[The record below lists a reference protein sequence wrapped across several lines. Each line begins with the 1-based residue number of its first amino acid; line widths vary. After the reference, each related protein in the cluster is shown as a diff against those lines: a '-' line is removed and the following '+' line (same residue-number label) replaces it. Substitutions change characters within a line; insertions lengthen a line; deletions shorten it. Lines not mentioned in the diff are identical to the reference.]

1 LISNCK
7 LEAAAL
13 HSQIHSCKEKS
24 AAEKNAALIAER
36 MHSAPTAVRRRGIF
50 FLSNQVAILY
60 TGGGFERATAAAI
73 KDQVGVNSKTAA
85 A

>member
-24 AAEKNAALIAER
+24 AAEKNAALIAKR
-36 MHSAPTAVRRRGIF
+36 MHSAPTAVRRRHF
-50 FLSNQVAILY
+50 FLAFRLQFYIPGAALK
-60 TGGGFERATAAAI
+60 ERLLQQLKI
-73 KDQVGVNSKTAA
+73 KSA
-85 A
+85 